1 MTRRFLAGLIGGVCL
16 LGSATGCGIP
26 DRTEVRVEG
35 PGPAVEGGATSSGR
49 IEPPSRTA
57 ADSPEDF
64 VRNFLAA
71 PAGEPDRA
79 YDRVRQFIEPRDR
92 SGLQEKRGS
101 EVGLTV
107 VRLTKSPEITPNLDD
122 IDVTITVQQV
132 GRLRADGVLAPPE
145 ATETS
150 YRFRLRPTLES
161 GDQTDWYLA
170 DPPNV
175 LLLSV
180 DALADHYLPRPVY
193 FWSSDRSRLVPDQ
206 RYLPRAVPE
215 DRRVSEVVKW
225 LTDGPSEW
233 LGRVVSPLPDR
244 TQLINNATRT
254 DDRWEVDLDMPGED
268 RTRVDQL
275 GTQLAWS
282 LSWLDGQL
290 ELKIRNQQGVTIDLE
305 QRRQARPLYSVEGTP
320 QRFCVYEG
328 SIHALSYP
336 GEPSGPVPVAEA
348 ANTGVVS
355 AALNRA
361 GTGVHAALVVAGA
374 NGRKHLSVGSGFPP
388 VSAFARSS
396 GAGWS
401 TVSRP
406 VWLRSAA
413 PDPPV
418 GLVVAD
424 GGLYRFDGRAQVN
437 AVPLGVAGT
446 VTAVAAALDGH
457 RLAVVVDGVLHVV
470 AVNVDGGVLATG
482 PARRL
487 PTQLTRLSAVDWYDE
502 NRLIVA
508 GSAAGRWALYELSVD
523 GALEVTLEQ
532 DIGSPATH
540 LAAYPA
546 NPRGGQFGLA
556 MYVANQV
563 AFRTG
568 RPPERIQREQVAE
581 VTAPPSG
588 VRPGNPTAPFFLY

>member
-1 MTRRFLAGLIGGVCL
+1 MTRRFLAGLIGGVLL
-16 LGSATGCGIP
+16 LGGLTGCGIP
-26 DRTEVRVEG
+26 ERTEVRVEG
-35 PGPAVEGGATSSGR
+35 PGPAAEGGATNADR
-49 IEPPSRTA
+49 IEPPLRTA
-57 ADSPEDF
+57 ADSTEDF

-79 YDRVRQFIEPRDR
+79 YERVRQFVEKGDR
-92 SGLQEKRGS
+92 SRLQEKRGS
-101 EVGLTV
+101 EVALTV
-107 VRLTKSPEITPNLDD
+107 VRLTKNPEITTNLED

-161 GDQTDWYLA
+161 GDQTDWYVA
-170 DPPNV
+170 DPPTV

-180 DALADHYLPRPVY
+180 DALEDHYLPRPVY

-215 DRRVSEVVKW
+215 DRRVSEVVRW

-233 LGRVVSPLPDR
+233 LDRAVSPLPDR

-282 LSWLDGQL
+282 LSWLDGPL

-305 QRRQARPLYSVEGTP
+305 QRRQERPLYNVEGTP

-328 SIHALSYP
+328 SIHPLLYP
-336 GEPSGPVPVAEA
+336 GEPVGSVPVAEA
-348 ANTGVVS
+348 VNTSVVS

-361 GTGVHAALVVAGA
+361 GTGVHAALVVAGP
-374 NGRKHLSVGSGFPP
+374 NGRKHLSVGRGFPP
-388 VSAFARSS
+388 VSAFERSD
-396 GAGWS
+396 GPGWS
-401 TVSRP
+401 TVGRP

-413 PDPPV
+413 AHAPV
-418 GLVVAD
+418 GLFVAD
-424 GGLYRFDGRAQVN
+424 GRLYRFDGRAQPSVVSLN
-437 AVPLGVAGT
+437 VPGS

-457 RLAVVVDGVLHVV
+457 RLAVVVGGVLHVV
-470 AVNVDGGVLATG
+470 AVTLDGGVLATG

-487 PTQLTRLSAVDWYDE
+487 PTLVTRLSAVDWYDE

-523 GALEVTLEQ
+523 GALEVALEQ
-532 DIGSPATH
+532 DIGAPATH

-556 MYVANQV
+556 MFVANEV
-563 AFRTG
+563 AFRPG
-568 RPPERIQREQVAE
+568 RPPERIQREQVE
-581 VTAPPSG
+581 DVTAPPNG